1 MSLVLQEDSTKIL
14 SDTLIAKN
22 KLKAMKDQ
30 LEILLSKKIR
40 IENEI
45 KVLSRTI
52 KRKQKN
58 FQLLLKTNV
67 NLEGYG
73 EDGEPTDELKKL
85 LKETFTGDQLQQ
97 LYEYDLLELEIQ
109 QLLEEV
115 REG

>member
-1 MSLVLQEDSTKIL
+1 MSLVLHEDSTKIL

-22 KLKAMKDQ
+22 KLRAMKDQ

-52 KRKQKN
+52 KRKQKS
-58 FQLLLKTNV
+58 FQLALRTNV
-67 NLEGYG
+67 NLEVYG
-73 EDGEPTDELKKL
+73 EDDKPTPELLKL
-85 LKETFTGDQLQQ
+85 LEDNFTGDQLQQ
-97 LYEYDLLELEIQ
+97 LREYDLLELEIQ

-115 REG
+115 QEG

>member
-1 MSLVLQEDSTKIL
+1 MSLVLHEDSTKIL

-22 KLKAMKDQ
+22 KLRAMKDQ
-30 LEILLSKKIR
+30 LEILLSKRIR

-58 FQLLLKTNV
+58 FQLSLKTNV

-73 EDGEPTDELKKL
+73 EDGKPTRELLQL
-85 LKETFTGDQLQQ
+85 LEDNFTGDQLQQ
-97 LYEYDLLELEIQ
+97 LREYDLLELEIQ

-115 REG
+115 QEG